1 MDLAMHTASD
11 LKQQKISESILFF
24 HFKTTP
30 KKLNS
35 FSGAILILTP
45 YEQGI
50 NLGAANHALL
60 F

>member
-1 MDLAMHTASD
+1 MDLAMHTASE

-24 HFKTTP
+24 FFKTTP

-35 FSGAILILTP
+35 FPGAILILTA

-50 NLGAANHALL
+50 KLSAANRALL